1 MEHNK
6 LFIVFLLLTV
16 YFLTINKKL
25 FVVTFLFLISFL
37 LYLNNKVKLSLT
49 FLVIYLL
56 TLIVTKR
63 KEKFR
68 VKNLER
74 FQNNTPIPTIPMP
87 TRQERT
93 LPSILDEDDSGII
106 DEDDSSV
113 RITKPSFSQETDSQH
128 TMTME
133 DYQNTFFVLNSL
145 LENDYIDKNKD
156 NIEKILVE
164 YKINNLFELAI
175 NILNK
180 SENVRFNNLL
190 EKITCINE
198 KGRTNYLQCNN
209 NNYIKLKAFSELFLV
224 YTLEID
230 KIIELINYHKI
241 YALCDLAAK
250 KYLLKD
256 GEIETYMSYGLEF
269 YLNERSFNDKYF
281 EILKILGLTEGLGNQ
296 VMIRETLYNYN
307 DSNKKLAKDLNSIMV
322 LFDYFKVFDEIL
334 LNYDEMEVNWE
345 LIILKS
351 VDLNQPYWDNIYYFS
366 KYDVKEKIIR
376 AINKFTK
383 TEEDIFSIELA
394 EKCKQHKEEIEE
406 EQKEEEYKV
415 LPKEV
420 DEGCDDEKELVV
432 LKDLSI
438 EYILKNFSSKITD
451 IINDMIQLFNR
462 RCAVDCPENESK
474 FGIYI
479 FYFKEMTKILS
490 KDERLFFVGLLV
502 AIIGIILNFV
512 DLSN

>member
-37 LYLNNKVKLSLT
+37 LYLNNKTKLSLT

-56 TLIVTKR
+56 TLIIK
-63 KEKFR
+63 KKKKKFR
-68 VKNLER
+68 VKKLEN
-74 FQNNTPIPTIPMP
+74 FQNNTSKPQFPMP
-87 TRQERT
+87 TRKVET
-93 LPSILDEDDSGII
+93 LPSILNEDNSDII
-106 DEDDSSV
+106 DEDDTNV
-113 RITKPSFSQETDSQH
+113 RLTKPSFSQEADSQH
-128 TMTME
+128 SMTME

-145 LENDYIDKNKD
+145 LENDYIDKNKE

-164 YKINNLFELAI
+164 YKINNLFDLAI

-180 SENVRFNNLL
+180 SENVIYNNLL
-190 EKITCINE
+190 EKITCIDGN
-198 KGRTNYLQCNN
+198 GRPNYLQCNN
-209 NNYIKLKAFSELFLV
+209 NNYKKLRGFSELYLV
-224 YTLEID
+224 YCLEID
-230 KIIELINYHKI
+230 KIIELINVHKI
-241 YALCDLAAK
+241 YALCDIAAK
-250 KYLLKD
+250 KYLLKNGD
-256 GEIETYMSYGLEF
+256 IETYIFYGLEY
-269 YLNERSFNDKYF
+269 YLNEKTFNDKYYD
-281 EILKILGLTEGLGNQ
+281 ILKILGLTDELRNN

-307 DSNKKLAKDLNSIMV
+307 DANKVLTKDLNSIMV

-351 VDLNQPYWDNIYYFS
+351 VDLNQPYWDNITYFS

-383 TEEDIFSIELA
+383 TEDDIFSIELA
-394 EKCKQHKEEIEE
+394 EKCKDYKEQLEKEE
-406 EQKEEEYKV
+406 QEEEYKIM
-415 LPKEV
+415 PKDL
-420 DEGCDDEKELVV
+420 DEGCDDEKELVI

-451 IINDMIQLFNR
+451 IINDMIGLFNR
-462 RCAVDCPENESK
+462 RCAVDCPDNDSK

-479 FYFKEMTKILS
+479 FYFKEITKILS

-502 AIIGIILNFV
+502 ALIGIIMNFV

>member
-93 LPSILDEDDSGII
+93 LPSILDEDDSDII
-106 DEDDSSV
+106 DEDDNNV
-113 RITKPSFSQETDSQH
+113 RLTKPSFSQETDSQH

-145 LENDYIDKNKD
+145 LENDYIDKNKE

-164 YKINNLFELAI
+164 YKINNLFELAL

-180 SENVRFNNLL
+180 AENVRFNNLL
-190 EKITCINE
+190 EKITCIDE
-198 KGRTNYLQCNN
+198 SGRPNYLQCNN
-209 NNYIKLKAFSELFLV
+209 NNYTKLKAFSELFLV

-230 KIIELINYHKI
+230 KIIELINFHKI

-256 GEIETYMSYGLEF
+256 GEIETYMSYGLEY
-269 YLNERSFNDKYF
+269 YLNERSFNDKYYD
-281 EILKILGLTEGLGNQ
+281 ILKILGLTEDLGNQ

-307 DSNKKLAKDLNSIMV
+307 DSNKKLTKDLNSIMV

-351 VDLNQPYWDNIYYFS
+351 VDLNQPYWDNIHYFS

-394 EKCKQHKEEIEE
+394 EKCKQHKEELEE

-415 LPKEV
+415 LPKEI
-420 DEGCDDEKELVV
+420 DEGCEDEKELVI

-462 RCAVDCPENESK
+462 RCAVDCPDNESK

-479 FYFKEMTKILS
+479 FYFKEITKILS

-502 AIIGIILNFV
+502 AIIGIIMNFV